1 MSFQSDVMKCFSRD
15 LPEHECIRAVYL
27 ACIHHIHKC
36 RENAMGQSH
45 ENAMEN
51 DNLSVRLN
59 HTIQKFN
66 TLVEKNK
73 PLVDPIEVL
82 TRIVSREE
90 AKHQLTDIST
100 SPTHANSL
108 HTVTVSA
115 EPSPAVTVRK
125 PRKRRG
131 KKEVVAQP
139 KQDVVVSPLKQDVV
153 VSPLKQDVVV
163 SPLKQVTI
171 KDKFEANLKKTFETE
186 KNVVVQNIIYVSDED
201 EVLIDNLKDEFRV

>member
-1 MSFQSDVMKCFSRD
+1 
-15 LPEHECIRAVYL
+15 
-27 ACIHHIHKC
+27 
-36 RENAMGQSH
+36 MGQSH

-51 DNLSVRLN
+51 DNLSVRRN

-115 EPSPAVTVRK
+115 EPSPIVNVRK

-139 KQDVVVSPLKQDVV
+139 KQDVV